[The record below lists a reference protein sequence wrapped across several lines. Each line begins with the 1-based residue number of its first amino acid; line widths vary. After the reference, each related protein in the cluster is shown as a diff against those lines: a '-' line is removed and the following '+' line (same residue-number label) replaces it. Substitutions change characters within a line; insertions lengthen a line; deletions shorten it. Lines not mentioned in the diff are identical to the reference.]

1 MASVYGSHSKDQA
14 MTLEL
19 SLEINKK
26 LQTVLEDTLLKN
38 MTLKVA
44 AVSNRI
50 WFVGNGDRS
59 VNLASTCKL
68 FFRLFTC
75 FRYTSHTQ
83 RSNDYLVPSTSD
95 GTGSDCCRCSEL

>member
-1 MASVYGSHSKDQA
+1 MRKGGIMASVYGSHSKDQA

-44 AVSNRI
+44 AASNRI
-50 WFVGNGDRS
+50 LFVGNGDRS
-59 VNLASTCKL
+59 VNLVSTCKKIG
-68 FFRLFTC
+68 
-75 FRYTSHTQ
+75 
-83 RSNDYLVPSTSD
+83 YLRALGAQVTLKE
-95 GTGSDCCRCSEL
+95 TMII